1 MNRTTADSR
10 DYDVVCMSFAKEKQ
24 KGIEVL
30 EAGEKDNL
38 FGENMII
45 HAGNSEILE
54 NGTIKTE
61 VGQIIAQN
69 VNFAQVKENNDKRM
83 TSFAIEK
90 AKREGKIKD
99 FMKQK
104 ATRKEKEEAQELA

>member
-24 KGIEVL
+24 RGIEVV

-38 FGENMII
+38 FEENMII
-45 HAGNSEILE
+45 HTENSEILE
-54 NGTIKTE
+54 NGTMKTE
-61 VGQIIAQN
+61 AGKII
-69 VNFAQVKENNDKRM
+69 NFAQVKENKDKRM